1 MNHNEII
8 HRIAESALRRGVTY
22 NQMAKDSGITVAR
35 LQMILAGTGT
45 RLYTLLD
52 MIDSAGL
59 EIVLDGEPQATH
71 QDVLIYLED
80 KLYKSGMTPYKLS
93 KRTLIKAD
101 TSKNFFDGGNC
112 FADTFFI
119 ICEAMGVEVRVI

>member
-1 MNHNEII
+1 MTHDQII
-8 HRIAESALRRGVTY
+8 KRIGESALRRGVTY
-22 NQMAKDSGITVAR
+22 KQMAKDSGITVSR
-35 LQMILAGTGT
+35 LQMILSGTGT

-59 EIVLDGEPQATH
+59 EIILDGAPQATH

-80 KLYKSGMTPYKLS
+80 RLYRSGLTPYKLS
-93 KRTLIKAD
+93 KQTILKSD
-101 TSKNFFDGGNC
+101 TTKNFFDGGNC